1 MTARLLAL
9 ALGAVLSFA
18 SLACGEGDLIREAHP
33 ATLANTAWR
42 AVSVAGL
49 APVAGSEPTAMFK
62 VAEVTGSASCNQWG
76 ASYQYDAST
85 GQITFG
91 GLGMTAMG
99 CANAA
104 LTQVETAFAHALV
117 SVTTVSMDPAGRLVL
132 SGPAGDIVMA
142 VDAVGG

>member
-1 MTARLLAL
+1 VAARALVLAL
-9 ALGAVLSFA
+9 AAILSLL
-18 SLACGEGDLIREAHP
+18 SVACGEQGLIREAHP

-49 APVAGSEPTAMFK
+49 SPVAGSEPTAIFK
-62 VAEVTGSASCNQWG
+62 VADVTGSASCNHWG
-76 ASYQYDAST
+76 ANYRYEGST
-85 GQITFG
+85 GRITFD

-104 LTQVETAFAHALV
+104 LTQVETAFSNALG
-117 SVTTVSMDPAGRLVL
+117 SVTTVSIDPAGRLVL
-132 SGPAGDIVMA
+132 SGPGGDIVMA